1 MSDFFRYVP
10 MQQQVPLQKAL
21 LFGQQK
27 KILRIYRMQ
36 LVDQL
41 GAALRDALG
50 RLLLFGT
57 FNLN

>member
-1 MSDFFRYVP
+1 MSDFFKVCTDAAGAFAKVP
-10 MQQQVPLQKAL
+10 FIRPT
-21 LFGQQK
+21 K
-27 KILRIYRMQ
+27 KNLRIYRMQ

-41 GAALRDALG
+41 GALRDALG